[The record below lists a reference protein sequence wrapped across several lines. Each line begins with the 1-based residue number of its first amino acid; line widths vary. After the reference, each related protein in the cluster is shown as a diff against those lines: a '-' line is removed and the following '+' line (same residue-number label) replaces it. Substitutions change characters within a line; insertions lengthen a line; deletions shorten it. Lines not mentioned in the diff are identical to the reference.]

1 MTFFLT
7 HFNKTF
13 NLNLSNILKMNNNI
27 IVIIFC
33 VCLAFP
39 SSSFCETNKTQLV
52 LEEIKLLG
60 EFSKPKKY
68 PDGMLEFFGTA
79 CTNFSCRVNKSTKKM
94 TSTFKRSKSYHQR
107 NPGHQLYALA
117 MFELFYL
124 NQLKEKEK
132 KIEKFISSWPEKNK
146 HGKTIVSLIKLNK
159 SREKMRKSLGMD
171 LNTSV
176 EESMERY
183 WIMGDFLGR
192 GEIKKEKLSKE
203 IKKREKLLIKYKQ
216 AVNRFNAKL
225 KNQKDEDL
233 YNDIKKK

>member
-1 MTFFLT
+1 M
-7 HFNKTF
+7 HMK
-13 NLNLSNILKMNNNI
+13 KNI
-27 IVIIFC
+27 ITIIFC

-39 SSSFCETNKTQLV
+39 SSSFCETTKTQTV

-60 EFSKPKKY
+60 EYSKPKKY

-79 CTNFSCRVNKSTKKM
+79 CTNFSCRANKSTKIMSK
-94 TSTFKRSKSYHQR
+94 TFKRSKSYHQR

-132 KIEKFISSWPEKNK
+132 KIEKFISSWPEKNRY
-146 HGKTIVSLIKLNK
+146 GKPMISLIKLNK

-171 LNTSV
+171 LNTSI
-176 EESMERY
+176 EEAMERY
-183 WIMGDFLGR
+183 WIMGDFLEK

-203 IKKREKLLIKYKQ
+203 IKKREKLLTKYKK
-216 AVNRFNAKL
+216 AINSFNTTL

-233 YNDIKKK
+233 YNTIKKN